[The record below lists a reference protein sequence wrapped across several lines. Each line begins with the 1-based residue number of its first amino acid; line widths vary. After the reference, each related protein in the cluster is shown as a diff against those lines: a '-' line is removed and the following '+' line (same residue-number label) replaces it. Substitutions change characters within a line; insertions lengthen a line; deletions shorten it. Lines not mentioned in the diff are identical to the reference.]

1 MPVRDAGGIQCRLA
15 RGTAGATRALFAAG
29 ALKPPAQRL
38 PYTRASPPTQRR
50 PQGNRKAAAEAAAA
64 ARAARGAAKAAGAE
78 AEVAEAE
85 VAEADVSSSDLGA
98 EATDF
103 EQGPGQPRRRP
114 AEGWPEL
121 VLSPVGPTSIAWFV
135 SPQPATENRCHPILE
150 RWWRFNRKL
159 FERASTSPSR
169 TPVASVRHVH
179 GAHQGAHTS
188 TDMGGR
194 CP

>member
-64 ARAARGAAKAAGAE
+64 ARAARAGGPPAKAAGPGAG

-85 VAEADVSSSDLGA
+85 
-98 EATDF
+98 
-103 EQGPGQPRRRP
+103 
-114 AEGWPEL
+114 EL
-121 VLSPVGPTSIAWFV
+121 
-135 SPQPATENRCHPILE
+135 N
-150 RWWRFNRKL
+150 
-159 FERASTSPSR
+159 
-169 TPVASVRHVH
+169 
-179 GAHQGAHTS
+179 
-188 TDMGGR
+188 
-194 CP
+194 